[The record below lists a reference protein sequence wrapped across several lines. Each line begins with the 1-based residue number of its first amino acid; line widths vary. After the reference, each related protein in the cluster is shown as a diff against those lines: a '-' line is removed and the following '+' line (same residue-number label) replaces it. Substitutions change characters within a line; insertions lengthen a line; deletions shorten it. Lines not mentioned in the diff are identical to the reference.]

1 MDLGLLRQEEIG
13 LTEKDHASKRVLL
26 SGTERIV
33 HPQVSCG
40 QVWHDSSKC
49 RGLMA
54 RREGFREPEKN
65 MLLWSKATLK
75 DIF

>member
-1 MDLGLLRQEEIG
+1 MDLGLLRWEEIG

-33 HPQVSCG
+33 HPQISCG

-49 RGLMA
+49 WGLMA
-54 RREGFREPEKN
+54 RREGFWEPEKN
-65 MLLWSKATLK
+65 MLIVATQK